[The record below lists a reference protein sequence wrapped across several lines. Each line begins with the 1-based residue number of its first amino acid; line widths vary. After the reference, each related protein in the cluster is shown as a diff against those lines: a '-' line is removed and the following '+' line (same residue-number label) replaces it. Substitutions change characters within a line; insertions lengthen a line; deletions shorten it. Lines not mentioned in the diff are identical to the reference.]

1 MQTDHRGSTRWT
13 SQLGGST
20 LSRQSTIAR
29 EDLTRTQIKIATA
42 ETFRSCLS
50 GHTFC
55 LTGHLMNR
63 RVEKRGRQAEK
74 DETIDRFDGAE
85 ESTMVLET
93 DVGMAVL

>member
-1 MQTDHRGSTRWT
+1 
-13 SQLGGST
+13 
-20 LSRQSTIAR
+20 
-29 EDLTRTQIKIATA
+29 
-42 ETFRSCLS
+42 
-50 GHTFC
+50 
-55 LTGHLMNR
+55 MNR